1 MNETL
6 ISFLLQ
12 YGLPGLVI
20 LGLWIE
26 LQTQKKE
33 FQERE
38 KIWIDREKLWDA
50 EQKQT
55 QEILLQALNRNTDIL
70 ARLQIMERIG
80 NHEKLSP

>member
-33 FQERE
+33 FHERE
-38 KIWIDREKLWDA
+38 KIWIEREKLWDA
-50 EQKQT
+50 EQKIVRQT
-55 QEILLQALNRNTDIL
+55 LLETIDRNTDIL
-70 ARLQIMERIG
+70 AKLQIMERWP
-80 NHEKLSP
+80 HEKND